1 MAEVSRSQMPRPEPD
16 DDSHPFWEGCREEK
30 LLLQRCGECNA
41 FRYPPRPVCP
51 HCSAFGVDW
60 VESSGRGRV
69 YSWVI
74 AHHPV
79 HPAVVDRVPYNIVLV
94 ELDEGPRLVSNLVDT
109 LPDEIEVG
117 QPVEVVFEHVSA
129 ELTLPKFRRR
139 GK

>member
-1 MAEVSRSQMPRPEPD
+1 VADISQMPRPVPD
-16 DDSHPFWEGCREEK
+16 EDSYPFWEACREEK
-30 LLLQRCGECNA
+30 LVLQRCRECSA

-51 HCSAFGVDW
+51 NCSAFGVDW
-60 VESSGRGRV
+60 VESGGRGRV

-79 HPAVVDRVPYNIVLV
+79 HPAVADRVPYNIVLV

-139 GK
+139 RE